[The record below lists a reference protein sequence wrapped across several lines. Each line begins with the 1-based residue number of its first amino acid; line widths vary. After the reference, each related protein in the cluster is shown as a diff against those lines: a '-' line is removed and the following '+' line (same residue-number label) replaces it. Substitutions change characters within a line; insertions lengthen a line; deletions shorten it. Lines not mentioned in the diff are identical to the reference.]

1 MTVSF
6 ETPNLCTF
14 LLGLFR
20 FIISQL
26 VNDYYLISFYFNQ
39 FHLST
44 CTRYCIS
51 YFIAI
56 SCCRRH
62 QFSLLFMY
70 DTLSAIHLQSL
81 GARPKYVFL
90 YFTFK
95 IFPFWGGG
103 GIRTSIY
110 FSLSVHFIIASLLI
124 RLVLHFSGIFSQFNF
139 CCIFFQ
145 FEPHIFSYNVTINR
159 NYAIFN
165 FTSPSSSVISHR
177 SPYFVCNF
185 DCVLQLIKP

>member
-20 FIISQL
+20 FIISSL
-26 VNDYYLISFYFNQ
+26 VNDYYLISFY
-39 FHLST
+39 LST

-70 DTLSAIHLQSL
+70 DMLSAIHLQSL
-81 GARPKYVFL
+81 GARPK
-90 YFTFK
+90 
-95 IFPFWGGG
+95 
-103 GIRTSIY
+103 
-110 FSLSVHFIIASLLI
+110 
-124 RLVLHFSGIFSQFNF
+124 
-139 CCIFFQ
+139 
-145 FEPHIFSYNVTINR
+145 
-159 NYAIFN
+159 
-165 FTSPSSSVISHR
+165 
-177 SPYFVCNF
+177 
-185 DCVLQLIKP
+185 